1 MLRSVLAFVL
11 ATVQPWIVL
20 SDLHFDPFT
29 QPHIV
34 DRLAAAPPDRWRAI
48 FEAADVGGPSARGND
63 TNDALLELTLDGARS
78 AVPDPRVV
86 VIAGDLLAHDF
97 RAKFARTAKVHDDAA
112 YDAFVDKSVAF
123 LAWELAAAFP
133 RARLLPVIGNNDS
146 YCGDYQSTPHD
157 AFLAHMAAAWAASVG
172 ASDPN
177 AFIAQFST
185 GGYYSVPL
193 PVDHAQAIVLNDVF
207 WSAKYRNACGDPKA
221 IGRRR
226 TAVAAVDAS
235 GASGRYARVGDR
247 AHSTRRRRLRDAA
260 CARGLRAG
268 SVPRRPFQRCVSD
281 GARLELD
288 RRHVHRRTH
297 AHG

>member
-1 MLRSVLAFVL
+1 M
-11 ATVQPWIVL
+11 
-20 SDLHFDPFT
+20 
-29 QPHIV
+29 
-34 DRLAAAPPDRWRAI
+34 
-48 FEAADVGGPSARGND
+48 
-63 TNDALLELTLDGARS
+63 
-78 AVPDPRVV
+78 
-86 VIAGDLLAHDF
+86 
-97 RAKFARTAKVHDDAA
+97 
-112 YDAFVDKSVAF
+112 
-123 LAWELAAAFP
+123 
-133 RARLLPVIGNNDS
+133 IGNNDS

-207 WSAKYRNACGDPKA
+207 WSANYKNACGDPKA
-221 IGRRR
+221 DPGGDELRWLQS
-226 TAVAAVDAS
+226 TQAALPAGTPVWVIAHIPPGVD
-235 GASGRYARVGDR
+235 V
-247 AHSTRRRRLRDAA
+247 LRDVA

-288 RRHVHRRTH
+288 RRHVHRRAH